1 VQEISMLENA
11 EFKVLY
17 FRLLSLYCERVEREY
32 ARPEK
37 TVLQDLF
44 LFHRDLLNDYIAWKK
59 VHEGELGIRKRLKSD
74 AGIDHASKIEL
85 TEF

>member
-1 VQEISMLENA
+1 MLENA
-11 EFKVLY
+11 QFKVLY

-44 LFHRDLLNDYIAWKK
+44 LFHRDLLNDYSAWKK
-59 VHEGELGIRKRLKSD
+59 VHEGEMGLRQRLRSE
-74 AGIDHASKIEL
+74 ARIDHARKIEL

>member
-1 VQEISMLENA
+1 MFENA
-11 EFKVLY
+11 QFKVLY
-17 FRLLSLYCERVEREY
+17 FRLLNLYCERVEREY

-44 LFHRDLLNDYIAWKK
+44 LFHRDLLNDYNTWKK
-59 VHEGELGIRKRLKSD
+59 VHEGEMGLRQSLKSESH
-74 AGIDHASKIEL
+74 IDHARKIEL